1 MERMSNEAARQ
12 LAAEAMAQLPLH
24 IVGTSISISA
34 YLISAYLFLHTHSY
48 EHVSTDICDIL

>member
-1 MERMSNEAARQ
+1 MSNEAARQ